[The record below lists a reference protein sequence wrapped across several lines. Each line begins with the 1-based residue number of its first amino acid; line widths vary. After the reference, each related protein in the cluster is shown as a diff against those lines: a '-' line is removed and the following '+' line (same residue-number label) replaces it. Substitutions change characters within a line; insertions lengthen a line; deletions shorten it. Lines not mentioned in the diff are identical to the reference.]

1 MFKKHLKHDYNL
13 TTTNRPGAVNLPEE
27 VRKKMRYAVYFTWN
41 DGFEDSFNV
50 DSAKER
56 DMNIKDMISRKEFK
70 SISYCRI
77 YASGEYG
84 TLKYVL

>member
-1 MFKKHLKHDYNL
+1 MK
-13 TTTNRPGAVNLPEE
+13 
-27 VRKKMRYAVYFTWN
+27 YAIYFTWN

-56 DMNIKDMISRKEFK
+56 DMNIKDMIARKEFK

-77 YASGEYG
+77 YANGEYG
-84 TLKYVL
+84 MIKDVL

>member
-1 MFKKHLKHDYNL
+1 
-13 TTTNRPGAVNLPEE
+13 
-27 VRKKMRYAVYFTWN
+27 MRYAVYFTWN

-56 DMNIKDMISRKEFK
+56 DINIKDMIDRKEFK

-77 YASGEYG
+77 YANGEYG
-84 TLKYVL
+84 KIKYVL